1 MIRFWLFVHFVGL
14 LLLAG
19 GVGIANLSGI
29 MMGKSSTP
37 SMLAMWSKLN
47 HTIEYIA
54 TLPGALI
61 LLVAGTLLVHKEGY
75 AYSTTWILSAYVL
88 WLIAVFLGAAVL
100 GRHARRIHT
109 LAEAEVAAGDELS
122 TQAAALARSPLGP
135 VVGNLLNVI
144 VLLFLYLMIFKPG

>member
-1 MIRFWLFVHFVGL
+1 MIRFWLFIHFVGL
-14 LLLAG
+14 LFLAA

-47 HTIEYIA
+47 HRIEYIA

-61 LLVAGTLLVHKEGY
+61 LLVAGTILVHKEGY
-75 AYSTTWILSAYVL
+75 AYSTHWIVSAYIL
-88 WLIAVFLGAAVL
+88 WLIAVFLGAVVL
-100 GRHARRIHT
+100 GRHAQRIHV
-109 LAEAEVAAGDELS
+109 LAEAEVAAGDEVS
-122 TQAAALARSPLGP
+122 TQAAALARSPRGP

-144 VLLFLYLMIFKPG
+144 VLLFLYLMIYKPG